1 MKFKLLLTAII
12 LIICIGAN
20 AQSMFKAIPKPQMRY
35 ALLAPVL
42 TDSLGNVIPSTP
54 AAQTTTGF
62 RFTGPMVLYS
72 LPGSAIYTGIGADYE
87 HDTYNSTT
95 GKWYTDWAI
104 AIGGYEG
111 GQFAPNSIQ
120 AVTAVGLSVQ
130 LFNKLLTVGVL
141 YDLTNKRVQGGV
153 GPSVSLNN

>member
-1 MKFKLLLTAII
+1 MKVKVLLTAII

-20 AQSMFKAIPKPQMRY
+20 AQSMFKTIPKPQMRY
-35 ALLAPVL
+35 SALAPVL
-42 TDSLGNVIPSTP
+42 IDSLGNVIPSTP

-72 LPGSAIYTGIGADYE
+72 LPGSAIYTGIGIDYE
-87 HDTYNSTT
+87 HDTYNTSTS
-95 GKWYTDWAI
+95 KWSTDWAV

-111 GQFAPNSIQ
+111 GQFAPNNIQ
-120 AVTAVGLSVQ
+120 AVTAVGFSVQ

>member
-1 MKFKLLLTAII
+1 MKIKLLLTSII
-12 LIICIGAN
+12 LIIAIGAN
-20 AQSMFKAIPKPQMRY
+20 AQSMFKPIPKPQLNYRVT
-35 ALLAPVL
+35 APL
-42 TDSLGNVIPSTP
+42 FDSAGNIVPPVTS
-54 AAQTTTGF
+54 AQTSVGF

-72 LPGSAIYTGIGADYE
+72 LPGSAIYTGIGAAYE
-87 HDTYNSTT
+87 HDTYTATT

-111 GQFAPNSIQ
+111 GQFAPNNIQ
-120 AVTAVGLSVQ
+120 AVTAIGLSVQ
-130 LFNKLLTVGVL
+130 LFNKILTVGVL